1 MEWEGAFEV
10 LDAVLPGETVLL
22 EYIPS
27 YIPEFVLKAFIEYSR
42 NRGVPLLIDDNFD
55 TLHTIVTHA
64 RLLGIEMDLSRVNVI
79 KTGGR
84 ENVGNVVARVNFH
97 PDAGV
102 YIRNYEEACRSILG
116 DTPYPIINLAVGIE
130 SLFLFMRSPSDS
142 YQLMLS
148 IQRFLGNKRRK
159 AFYLV
164 NKDALKSLPTGVLE
178 EFERIA
184 TTVINMDPYSNGANV
199 KIRKSVNPSLM
210 GKEFDVAARG
220 MRA

>member
-55 TLHTIVTHA
+55 TLHTIAIHA
-64 RLLGIEMDLSRVNVI
+64 RLLGIDLDLKNVKVI

-84 ENVGNVVARVNFH
+84 KSVGNVVARVSFH
-97 PDAGV
+97 PDPGV
-102 YIRNYEEACRSILG
+102 YIQNYERAGMRVLGEAA
-116 DTPYPIINLAVGIE
+116 YPLMNLVLGIE
-130 SLFLFMRSPSDS
+130 NLFLFLRSPTDS
-142 YQLMLS
+142 YQLLLS

-164 NKDALKSLPTGVLE
+164 NKEALEGFHIAALE

-184 TTVINMDPYSNGANV
+184 TTVIEMNPYSNGANV
-199 KIRKSVNPSLM
+199 RIRKSVNPSLT

-220 MRA
+220 LRA